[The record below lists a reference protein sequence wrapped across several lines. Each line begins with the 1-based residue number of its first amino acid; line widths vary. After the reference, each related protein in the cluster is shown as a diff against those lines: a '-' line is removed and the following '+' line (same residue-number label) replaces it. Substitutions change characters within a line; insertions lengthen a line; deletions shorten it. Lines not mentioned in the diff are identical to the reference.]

1 MLQQHG
7 EREGTELGLAATA
20 AWEKNSTFPQQ
31 FSNNLLTIALF
42 CYVTYVGCVVAWRTA
57 WHQPQGTALW
67 LRPEWGT
74 APRRLLRSP
83 AWATHPVQRRLQ
95 LAQTWWNLGVL
106 TPLLNAIKGSSLC
119 PVQGKALLHPTHP
132 CAPPA
137 RSSPDAEQVGHEAA
151 TNCCVRCLPWSLP
164 PAPQDFEAEIKQKKT
179 RKEYDEHSKL
189 H

>member
-57 WHQPQGTALW
+57 WHQPQGTAPW

-74 APRRLLRSP
+74 APRRLLHSP

-106 TPLLNAIKGSSLC
+106 TPLLNAIQGSSLC
-119 PVQGKALLHPTHP
+119 PVQGKALLHPTQP
-132 CAPPA
+132 CAPQRTA
-137 RSSPDAEQVGHEAA
+137 AQMLSRSGTRPPLTAVCGVCPEA
-151 TNCCVRCLPWSLP
+151 CLLLLRTLR
-164 PAPQDFEAEIKQKKT
+164 QK
-179 RKEYDEHSKL
+179 
-189 H
+189 